1 MEVGWPLGAN
11 AALKYI
17 ATIDDRSFEID
28 INEEGEIIADG
39 KRLSVDFQ
47 SVADQ
52 PVYSM
57 LLDGESFEG
66 NVSLREKGVEVL
78 LRGRLFIVDV
88 EDERQRRLR
97 ETATL
102 ELDLEGEFTLSAP
115 MPGMVVAVPVEVDQS
130 VAKGDILII
139 LESMKMQNELKAPRD
154 GEVSGIRV
162 GPGDSVDQNQALM
175 TLS

>member
-1 MEVGWPLGAN
+1 M
-11 AALKYI
+11 KYI

-57 LLDGESFEG
+57 LLDGESFEA
-66 NVSLREKGVEVL
+66 NVFLRDKEVEVL
-78 LRGRLFIVDV
+78 LRGRLFLIDV

-97 ETATL
+97 ETASI
-102 ELDLEGEFTLSAP
+102 ELDLEGEFMLTDP
-115 MPGMVVAVPVEVDQS
+115 MPGMVVAVPVELGQNVE
-130 VAKGDILII
+130 KGDNLII
-139 LESMKMQNELKAPRD
+139 LESMKMQNELKAPRE
-154 GEVSGIRV
+154 GEVSSIRV
-162 GPGDSVDQNQALM
+162 GPGDSVDQNQTLL

>member
-1 MEVGWPLGAN
+1 M
-11 AALKYI
+11 KYL

-28 INEEGEIIADG
+28 INERGEIIVDG

-57 LLDGESFEG
+57 LLDGKSFEA
-66 NVSLREKGVEVL
+66 NVSLQENEVEVL
-78 LRGRLFIVDV
+78 LRGRLFLVKV

-97 ETATL
+97 ETTSIEL
-102 ELDLEGEFTLSAP
+102 EQVGEFTLTAP
-115 MPGMVVAVPVEVDQS
+115 MPGMVVAIPVEVGQS
-130 VAKGDILII
+130 VEKGDNLII
-139 LESMKMQNELKAPRD
+139 LESMKMQNELKAPRG
-154 GEVSGIRV
+154 GEVAGIRV
-162 GPGDSVDQNQALM
+162 SSGDSVDQNQILL

>member
-1 MEVGWPLGAN
+1 M
-11 AALKYI
+11 KYI

-57 LLDGESFEG
+57 LLDGESFEA
-66 NVSLREKGVEVL
+66 NVFLRDKEVEVL
-78 LRGRLFIVDV
+78 LRGRLFLIDV

-97 ETATL
+97 EKASI
-102 ELDLEGEFTLSAP
+102 ELDLEGEFMLTAP
-115 MPGMVVAVPVEVDQS
+115 MPGMVVAVPVELGQNVE
-130 VAKGDILII
+130 KGDNLII
-139 LESMKMQNELKAPRD
+139 LESMKMQNELKAPRE
-154 GEVSGIRV
+154 GEVSSIRV
-162 GPGDSVDQNQALM
+162 GPGDSVDQNQTLL

>member
-1 MEVGWPLGAN
+1 M
-11 AALKYI
+11 KYI

-57 LLDGESFEG
+57 LLDGESFEA
-66 NVSLREKGVEVL
+66 NVVLRDKEVEVM
-78 LRGRLFIVDV
+78 LRGRLFLIDV

-97 ETATL
+97 ETASI
-102 ELDLEGEFTLSAP
+102 ELDLEGEFMLTAP
-115 MPGMVVAVPVEVDQS
+115 MPGMVVAVPVELGQNVE
-130 VAKGDILII
+130 KGDNLII
-139 LESMKMQNELKAPRD
+139 LESMKMQNELKAPRE
-154 GEVSGIRV
+154 GEVSSIRV
-162 GPGDSVDQNQALM
+162 GPGDSVDQNQTLL